1 MPYAL
6 LADLALLLHLAFILF
21 VVGGGLAV
29 PRHPRLAWLH
39 LPAAVWGVAVEVA
52 GWFCPLT
59 DLENHWRA
67 LAGQAGYAGSFI
79 DRYLT
84 ALIYPDGLSRPAQI
98 GLGLTV
104 LVVNLLAYGRLLR
117 KKPSNAARRSG

>member
-1 MPYAL
+1 MPHAL
-6 LADLALLLHLAFILF
+6 LADLALLLHFTFILF
-21 VVGGGLAV
+21 VVGGGLV
-29 PRHPRLAWLH
+29 VSRHPRLAWLH
-39 LPAAVWGVAVEVA
+39 LPAVAWGVAVEMT

-67 LAGQAGYAGSFI
+67 LAGQAGYAGSCI

-84 ALIYPDGLSRPAQI
+84 ALIYPDGLTRPAQI

-104 LVVNLLAYGRLLR
+104 LAINLWVYGRRFRLKR
-117 KKPSNAARRSG
+117 KGGTRPG

>member
-6 LADLALLLHLAFILF
+6 LADLALLSHLGFILF
-21 VVGGGLAV
+21 VLFGAFAV
-29 PRHPRLAWLH
+29 RRRPRLAWLH
-39 LPAAVWGVAVEVA
+39 LPAAVWGTLVELT

-59 DLENHWRA
+59 DLENHWRS

-84 ALIYPDGLSRPAQI
+84 ALIYPEGLSRPLQI
-98 GLGLTV
+98 FLGLGVLAINLT
-104 LVVNLLAYGRLLR
+104 LYAKLLR
-117 KKPSNAARRSG
+117 ERHRKNG